1 MIAPVDVTC
10 PICLAPPGDTCVTF
24 PDGITRGMHEARE
37 TRALYARIEALEA
50 EVARCECRFDDRRCE
65 LARAH
70 DGPHRYAAPP
80 IAAGDEVDI
89 IDGLS
94 RGHRDYMR
102 RRATS
107 ETTPAP
113 QETSDRH
120 ATPGVDLK
128 LAREAWHRLVGCAF
142 GNDGPDGRP
151 IRGRFS
157 IPVRQDDDDIL
168 IGRALDELEALR
180 RDRSADRCVAVL
192 ALTLA
197 GGVAAELTCSLSS
210 GHDGDHEHVVD
221 GHTTT
226 WTGHRS
232 GCDCAPCES
241 FEHGRKAGL
250 EEARLAVAGRLHL
263 FSWGDRP
270 IVEGCV
276 AAIDKL
282 RGAS

>member
-10 PICLAPPGDTCVTF
+10 PICLAPPGNTCVTF
-24 PDGITRGMHEARE
+24 PDGITRGIHEARE

-50 EVARCECRFDDRRCE
+50 EVARYDAGLDNRRCE

-70 DGPHRYAAPP
+70 DGPHRYAATP

-94 RGHRDYMR
+94 RGHRGTVLAFARTGETGVRLFKVDVRGVRTREIREDFMR

-107 ETTPAP
+107 T
-113 QETSDRH
+113 
-120 ATPGVDLK
+120 
-128 LAREAWHRLVGCAF
+128 
-142 GNDGPDGRP
+142 GR
-151 IRGRFS
+151 
-157 IPVRQDDDDIL
+157 
-168 IGRALDELEALR
+168 
-180 RDRSADRCVAVL
+180 CTAVL
-192 ALTLA
+192 ALEI
-197 GGVAAELTCSLSS
+197 ELTCSLAA

-232 GCDCAPCES
+232 GCDCEPCES
-241 FEHGRKAGL
+241 YDQGRKAGL